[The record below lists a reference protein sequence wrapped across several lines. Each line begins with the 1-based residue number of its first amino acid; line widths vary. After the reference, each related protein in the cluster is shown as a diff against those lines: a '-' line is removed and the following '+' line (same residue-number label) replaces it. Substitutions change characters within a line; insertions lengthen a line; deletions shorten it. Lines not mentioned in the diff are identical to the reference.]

1 MFWIEKYRP
10 GDLKGI
16 IGQDRIALHL
26 SSFAESGTCPH
37 LILSGPHGTGKSVAV
52 ECFARALY
60 REAWE
65 LNTSIFQ
72 TADLFMQGKALLEQ
86 DERYAHI
93 YQKNQSLIN
102 NFKYIIKWYAS
113 LKPLNAEYKL
123 MVFEDAHTLT
133 RDAQQAL
140 RRIMERTSTTCRFI
154 FTTTNPSALI
164 PAIRSRCLPLFFSP
178 VGSEFMLERLRGIKE
193 MEQGACT
200 NTCSEDDLELIVQA
214 SAGDLR
220 RSILFLQAAMETG
233 RCTELFDLAQSETA
247 TITTSALASIK
258 SGDTRSA
265 SRRFES
271 LMIEYGLSGNEVLDE
286 IRGVAKREYNHPA
299 LAIALAD
306 AEHRM
311 HHANNEYIQIS
322 ALTARI
328 REVFS

>member
-10 GDLKGI
+10 GDLNAI
-16 IGQDRIALHL
+16 TGQDRVVHHL
-26 SSFAESGTCPH
+26 SSFAESGTSPH

-60 REAWE
+60 GETWE
-65 LNTSIFQ
+65 LNTSVFQ
-72 TADLFMQGKALLEQ
+72 TADLFLQGKALLEQ
-86 DERYAHI
+86 DERYSHL

-123 MVFEDAHTLT
+123 MVFEDAHTLS
-133 RDAQQAL
+133 RDAQQSL

-154 FTTTNPSALI
+154 FTTTNPSALL

-178 VGSEFMLERLRGIKE
+178 VAPEHMMDRLHAIRRA
-193 MEQGACT
+193 EQTSAA
-200 NTCSEDDLELIVQA
+200 NTCSDDDLEMIVQA
-214 SAGDLR
+214 SAGDMR
-220 RSILFLQAAMETG
+220 RAVLLMQAAMETG
-233 RCTELFDLAQSETA
+233 RCKELFDLSQSETT
-247 TITTSALASIK
+247 TITTSALASVK
-258 SGDTRSA
+258 AGDTKSA
-265 SRRFES
+265 IRRFES
-271 LMIEYGLSGNEVLDE
+271 LMIDYGLSGSEVLDE
-286 IRGVAKREYNHPA
+286 IRVVTKREYNHPA

-311 HHANNEYIQIS
+311 QHANNEYIQIG
-322 ALTARI
+322 ALTTSL